1 MSLHVGEVTSQVE
14 VQGTAGAGGVPAA
27 SGSPSPPIWEQR
39 DHHRELTEDEHESRR
54 RTAGEGF
61 DG

>member
-14 VQGTAGAGGVPAA
+14 VHGTPGAGGIAAAPGPAQ
-27 SGSPSPPIWEQR
+27 PPIWEQR
-39 DHHRELTEDEHESRR
+39 ERHRLLAEDECESHS

>member
-1 MSLHVGEVTSQVE
+1 MSLHVGEVTSQVD
-14 VQGTAGAGGVPAA
+14 VHGTPGAGGTPAGPG
-27 SGSPSPPIWEQR
+27 GSAPPIWEQR
-39 DHHRELTEDEHESRR
+39 DRHRQLAEDEQESCW

>member
-14 VQGTAGAGGVPAA
+14 VHGTPGAGEVLAA
-27 SGSPSPPIWEQR
+27 SSSATQPIWEQR
-39 DHHRELTEDEHESRR
+39 ERHRELAEDERESRR
-54 RTAGEGF
+54 RIAGEGF

>member
-14 VQGTAGAGGVPAA
+14 VQGTPGAAGTPAA
-27 SGSPSPPIWEQR
+27 SGGASPPAWELR
-39 DHHRELTEDEHESRR
+39 ERHRELAEDERESGR

>member
-1 MSLHVGEVTSQVE
+1 MSVHVGEVTSQVE
-14 VQGTAGAGGVPAA
+14 VHGSPGADGTAAGPGGPR
-27 SGSPSPPIWEQR
+27 PPVWEER
-39 DHHRELTEDEHESRR
+39 ERHRELTEDEHESRC

>member
-14 VQGTAGAGGVPAA
+14 VHGTPGAGGIPAGP
-27 SGSPSPPIWEQR
+27 GSPSPPIWEQQER
-39 DHHRELTEDEHESRR
+39 HRELAEDEHESRR

>member
-14 VQGTAGAGGVPAA
+14 VQGTPGAGGSTAA
-27 SGSPSPPIWEQR
+27 SGSPNPPVWEQR
-39 DHHRELTEDEHESRR
+39 ERHRELAEDERESRR

>member
-14 VQGTAGAGGVPAA
+14 VHGTRRRGITAA
-27 SGSPSPPIWEQR
+27 SGSASPPVWEQR
-39 DHHRELTEDEHESRR
+39 QRHRELAEDERESCR

>member
-14 VQGTAGAGGVPAA
+14 VHGAPGAAGTTGA
-27 SGSPSPPIWEQR
+27 SGSASPSAWEQR
-39 DHHRELTEDEHESRR
+39 ERHRELAEAEREACR
-54 RTAGEGF
+54 RTAEEGF

>member
-14 VQGTAGAGGVPAA
+14 VLGTPGAAGIPAA
-27 SGSPSPPIWEQR
+27 AGSASPPIWEQR
-39 DHHRELTEDEHESRR
+39 ERHRELAEDERGSCR

>member
-14 VQGTAGAGGVPAA
+14 VHGTPGAGEAPAA
-27 SGSPSPPIWEQR
+27 SGASPPIWEQR
-39 DHHRELTEDEHESRR
+39 ERHRELAEDERESCR

>member
-14 VQGTAGAGGVPAA
+14 VHGTPGAGGNAA
-27 SGSPSPPIWEQR
+27 GSGSPGPPVWEQR
-39 DHHRELTEDEHESRR
+39 ERHRELTEDEHESCR

>member
-14 VQGTAGAGGVPAA
+14 VHGTPGASGTAAA
-27 SGSPSPPIWEQR
+27 SDSASPPIWEQR
-39 DHHRELTEDEHESRR
+39 ERHRELAEDERESCRR
-54 RTAGEGF
+54 ITGEGF

>member
-14 VQGTAGAGGVPAA
+14 VHGAPGAGGIPAA
-27 SGSPSPPIWEQR
+27 ADSPGPPVWEQR
-39 DHHRELTEDEHESRR
+39 ERHCELAEHERESCR

>member
-1 MSLHVGEVTSQVE
+1 MSLHVGEVTSEVE
-14 VQGTAGAGGVPAA
+14 VHGTPGAGGAPTA
-27 SGSPSPPIWEQR
+27 SGSASPPIWEQR
-39 DHHRELTEDEHESRR
+39 ERHRELAEDECESRR

>member
-14 VQGTAGAGGVPAA
+14 VHGTPGAAGLDAA
-27 SGSPSPPIWEQR
+27 PDPIRAPVWEQR
-39 DHHRELTEDEHESRR
+39 ERHRELAEAERESGR

>member
-14 VQGTAGAGGVPAA
+14 VNGTPGAGGAPAA
-27 SGSPSPPIWEQR
+27 PGSPGPPVWEQR
-39 DHHRELTEDEHESRR
+39 ERHRELAEDERESRR

>member
-14 VQGTAGAGGVPAA
+14 MHGSPDAGGIPSAA
-27 SGSPSPPIWEQR
+27 DSPRQPSWEQR
-39 DHHRELTEDEHESRR
+39 ERHRELAEDERESCR

>member
-14 VQGTAGAGGVPAA
+14 VHGTPGAGGVPAA
-27 SGSPSPPIWEQR
+27 PGSASPPIWEQR
-39 DHHRELTEDEHESRR
+39 ERHRQLAEDERESGR

>member
-14 VQGTAGAGGVPAA
+14 LHGTPGASGTPAA
-27 SGSPSPPIWEQR
+27 PGSAGPPIWEQR
-39 DHHRELTEDEHESRR
+39 ERHRELTEAERESCR